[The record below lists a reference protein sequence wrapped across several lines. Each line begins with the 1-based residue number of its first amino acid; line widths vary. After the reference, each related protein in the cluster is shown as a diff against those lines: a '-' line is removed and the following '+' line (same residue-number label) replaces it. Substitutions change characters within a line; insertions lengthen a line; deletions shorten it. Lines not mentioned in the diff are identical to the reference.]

1 MPKPPLTVG
10 MDTAPVTL
18 YAKKDLDSAFAEAL
32 LAGSDNILLVNSG
45 LVPAGYD
52 YISLSPAS
60 KPTTVVFKTGGSG
73 GTVLSTL
80 TIAYDGNDISSVT
93 RT

>member
-10 MDTAPVTL
+10 MDTAPATL
-18 YAKKDLDSAFAEAL
+18 YAKKDLDSSFAEAL
-32 LAGSDNILLVNSG
+32 LATDSNVLMVAGG
-45 LVPAGYD
+45 LVPPGYD

-60 KPTTVVFKTGGSG
+60 QPTTIVFKQGGSG

-80 TIAYDGNDISSVT
+80 TIAYSGGDISSVT